1 MTEIPPEME
10 FDRELTGFE
19 TEEKPR
25 RFESRYVYEWEKVAE
40 RALTPDDRYSF
51 TCCGTVYRATNAAD
65 ISLMRQTHTVVRHG
79 G

>member
-10 FDRELTGFE
+10 FEGEFE
-19 TEEKPR
+19 EEKPR
-25 RFESRYVYEWEKVAE
+25 RFESSRYVYEWEKVAE